1 MSTNEK
7 FHLHEFRRT
16 SQTERALRVDSFVSL
31 FANTRGKGVGTMRD
45 NPSLSPMQIDRIRSV
60 GALLRSV
67 QAGEVLYEPSQP
79 DVALFIVLEGNV
91 SICKTGEDNKILAV
105 REANQFTGEMSIISG
120 KRSLLKARVTADGS
134 VLELSRDNVLSLMAK
149 DTELGEIFMEAFV
162 ARRLLMIQL
171 GEGNVV
177 LFGTKGSPRTL
188 ALREFLAR
196 NAHPFTYIDI
206 DSESFAGELME
217 KLAVRNSEIPV
228 VYCDNRHVLR
238 NPSIAELAQCL
249 DLNINT
255 DKSVRDVVVI
265 GGGPAG
271 LAAAVY
277 AASEG
282 LRTLVIEKSAPGGQA
297 GSSSRIENYLG
308 FPTGISG
315 QELANRFIAQAQKFG
330 AQIMVAQ
337 SVVHIDTSHHPY
349 KVILE
354 SGLKFNARAVVI
366 ATGAQYAR
374 LPIEDADE
382 FTGRGIYYNAT
393 HMEAQLCDSEE
404 VIVVGGGNS
413 AGQAAVFLAKS
424 STTVHL
430 FVRSHKLSDSM
441 SQYLIGRIEAHPRI
455 EIHYQT
461 RITNLS
467 GGVHLEHVVWRDDAL
482 GETKT
487 GPIRHVFVMAGA
499 APRTEWL
506 EDSFMLDSKGFI
518 VTGSDLGNFAGGHQ
532 WPIGRSPFLLETNV
546 PGIFAVGDTRAGS
559 VKRVASA
566 VGEGSMAVHLVHRY
580 LAECGDRLASGREA
594 QMGTASARA

>member
-1 MSTNEK
+1 
-7 FHLHEFRRT
+7 
-16 SQTERALRVDSFVSL
+16 
-31 FANTRGKGVGTMRD
+31 MRD
-45 NPSLSPMQIDRIRSV
+45 NPNLSPEQIDRIRSI
-60 GALLRSV
+60 AQFRPV
-67 QAGEVLYEPSQP
+67 QDGEVLYEPSQP
-79 DVALFIVLEGNV
+79 DIPLFIVLEGSV
-91 SICKTGEDNKILAV
+91 SISRTGEDDKILAV
-105 REANQFTGEMSIISG
+105 REASQFTGEMSVISG
-120 KRSLLKARVTADGS
+120 KRSLLKARVTGTGS
-134 VLELSRDNVLSLMAK
+134 VLELSRDQVLSLMAK
-149 DTELGEIFMEAFV
+149 DSELGEIFMEAFV

-177 LFGTKGSPRTL
+177 LFGTKSSARTL
-188 ALREFLAR
+188 ALREFLTR
-196 NAHPFTYIDI
+196 NAHPFSYVDI
-206 DSESFAGELME
+206 DEGSYASELME

-228 VYCDNRHVLR
+228 VYCNNRYVLR

-255 DKSVRDVVVI
+255 DKSVRDVVVV
-265 GGGPAG
+265 GAGPAG

-308 FPTGISG
+308 FPTGVSG
-315 QELANRFIAQAQKFG
+315 QELANRSIAQAQKFG

-337 SVVHIDTSHHPY
+337 SVVHIDTSRHPY
-349 KVILE
+349 KIVLE

-374 LPIEDADE
+374 LPIEDADA

-393 HMEAQLCDSEE
+393 HMEAHLCDSEE

-413 AGQAAVFLAKS
+413 AGQAAIFLAQS
-424 STTVHL
+424 SAKVHL
-430 FVRSHKLSDSM
+430 FVRSQKLSDSM

-455 EIHYQT
+455 QIHYRT
-461 RITNLS
+461 RITGL
-467 GGVHLEHVVWRDDAL
+467 GGAGHLEHVDWRDDGL
-482 GETKT
+482 GETRSS
-487 GPIRHVFVMAGA
+487 PIRHVFVMAGA

-506 EDSFMLDSKGFI
+506 EDSFVLDNRGFI
-518 VTGSDLGNFAGGHQ
+518 VTGPDLASFDGEDQ
-532 WPIGRSPFLLETNV
+532 WPLKRPPLMLETSV

-559 VKRVASA
+559 IKRVASA

-580 LAECGDRLASGREA
+580 LAERAEQD
-594 QMGTASARA
+594 ASAQQAQVIHASVAV

>member
-1 MSTNEK
+1 
-7 FHLHEFRRT
+7 
-16 SQTERALRVDSFVSL
+16 
-31 FANTRGKGVGTMRD
+31 MRD
-45 NPSLSPMQIDRIRSV
+45 NPNLSPQQIDRIRSV
-60 GALLRSV
+60 AQLRSV

-79 DVALFIVLEGNV
+79 DVPLFIVLEGNV
-91 SICKTGEDNKILAV
+91 SISRTGEDDKILAV
-105 REANQFTGEMSIISG
+105 REATQFTGEMSVISG
-120 KRSLLKARVTADGS
+120 KRSLLKARVTGDGS
-134 VLELSRDNVLSLMAK
+134 VLELSRDKVLSLMAK

-177 LFGTKGSPRTL
+177 LFGTKSSARTL
-188 ALREFLAR
+188 TLREFLTR
-196 NAHPFTYIDI
+196 NAHPFTYVDI
-206 DSESFAGELME
+206 DSDSFAGELME

-228 VYCDNRHVLR
+228 VYCNNRYVLR

-265 GGGPAG
+265 GAGPAG

-315 QELANRFIAQAQKFG
+315 QELANRSIAQAQKFG

-337 SVVHIDTSHHPY
+337 SVVHIDTSRQPY

-374 LPIEDADE
+374 LLIDAADA

-393 HMEAQLCDSEE
+393 YMEAQLCDSDE

-413 AGQAAVFLAKS
+413 AGQAAVFLTQS
-424 STTVHL
+424 SSKVHL
-430 FVRSHKLSDSM
+430 LVRSRKLSESM
-441 SQYLIGRIEAHPRI
+441 SQYLISRIEAHPRI
-455 EIHYQT
+455 EIHYLTQIVAVT
-461 RITNLS
+461 GTA
-467 GGVHLEHVVWRDDAL
+467 HLESIAWKDDSL
-482 GETKT
+482 GLEVTM
-487 GPIRHVFVMAGA
+487 PIRHVFVMAGA

-506 EDSFMLDSKGFI
+506 EDSFVLDKKGFV
-518 VTGSDLGNFAGGHQ
+518 VTGPDLVGYRNFQ
-532 WPIGRSPFLLETNV
+532 WPLSRSPLLLETSV
-546 PGIFAVGDTRAGS
+546 PGIFAVGDSRAGS

-566 VGEGSMAVHLVHRY
+566 VGEGAMAVHLVHRF
-580 LAECGDRLASGREA
+580 LAESTEQHNAA
-594 QMGTASARA
+594 